1 MTRYYGYYSN
11 VARGKRKKT
20 DADDKIPCILE
31 PELTDKASLRNWAR
45 LIQKIYETDP
55 LFCPRCNGSMH
66 VIACIEDDQMIKKIL
81 KHLDIWHVGRKPRPV
96 AHAPVSCKNSVQ
108 PEIIGKRVQIIFLPQ
123 IVSLAIFKKCRSR
136 YESQILLNLAYVHA
150 ELPIISIRIYF
161 CEGQVNKV
169 GFGQQPVKL

>member
-31 PELTDKASLRNWAR
+31 PELTDKASRRNWAR

-66 VIACIEDDQMIKKIL
+66 VIACIEDDQMIKKFSNTWTYGMSGANRGPL
-81 KHLDIWHVGRKPRPV
+81 LMPRLL
-96 AHAPVSCKNSVQ
+96 
-108 PEIIGKRVQIIFLPQ
+108 IFFPH
-123 IVSLAIFKKCRSR
+123 IRSL
-136 YESQILLNLAYVHA
+136 
-150 ELPIISIRIYF
+150 
-161 CEGQVNKV
+161 
-169 GFGQQPVKL
+169 